1 MTKTVNNATNRLF
14 AGESVSVLPGTEP
27 KEQTAEERWNSAGIG
42 NAFIFGKVMSANPDL
57 LLELL
62 QISLPEMEIV
72 EILDPRQE
80 ERRSILRV
88 RTTQEASAWILQS
101 AM

>member
-1 MTKTVNNATNRLF
+1 MTKTVNDAANRLF
-14 AGESVSVLPGTEP
+14 AGAPVSALPGAGS

-62 QISLPEMEIV
+62 QISLP
-72 EILDPRQE
+72 
-80 ERRSILRV
+80 
-88 RTTQEASAWILQS
+88 
-101 AM
+101 

>member
-1 MTKTVNNATNRLF
+1 MTKTVNDAANRLLTG
-14 AGESVSVLPGTEP
+14 APVSALSGAEP
-27 KEQTAEERWNSAGIG
+27 KEQTAEERWNNAGIG

-80 ERRSILRV
+80 EYLKSSYDARDGHK
-88 RTTQEASAWILQS
+88 QE
-101 AM
+101 

>member
-1 MTKTVNNATNRLF
+1 MTKTVNDATSRLL
-14 AGESVSVLPGTEP
+14 AGVPVSTSQGAES

-72 EILDPRQE
+72 EILDPR
-80 ERRSILRV
+80 
-88 RTTQEASAWILQS
+88 
-101 AM
+101 